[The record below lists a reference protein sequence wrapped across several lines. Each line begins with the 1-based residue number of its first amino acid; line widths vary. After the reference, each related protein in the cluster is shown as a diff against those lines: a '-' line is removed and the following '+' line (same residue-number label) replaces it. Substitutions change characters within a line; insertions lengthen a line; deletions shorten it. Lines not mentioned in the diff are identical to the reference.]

1 MNTQE
6 SRRTLTIRTRLYA
19 AFGLLF
25 LLAAFV
31 GALGLGGMGKTLQG
45 LDSVYQDRVVPL
57 RDLKVISDEYAVA
70 VVDAAHKARDG
81 AVGPEQAGKRMREA
95 QRAIAERWAAYRAT
109 RLVPAEIQLVARVE
123 PLMRQADALI
133 ERMAGALEKGWT
145 SELHAVAA
153 NELYPTIDPLSE
165 AIGALI
171 EVQLDVAR
179 DTYEEY
185 HGLYGMLQ
193 WLIIAVVGGSVAVG
207 AAGSLWFIGSVI
219 MGPLEEASG
228 FARRIAAADL
238 STDIRVHRTDEI
250 GRLAVALREMQA
262 GLRDM
267 VALIGSNAERI
278 AASSEELSATSAHIA
293 AASEEQSQSAS
304 SMAAAVEEM
313 TVSINHVSEFAG
325 DARRMAEESGSA
337 SREGAKVI
345 REVVADIGR
354 IAESVNQASG
364 AVRELGGHSREISSV
379 VNVIRE
385 VAEQTNLL
393 ALNAAIEAA
402 RAGEQGRG
410 FAVVA
415 DEVRKL
421 AERTAAS
428 TQDIARI
435 VDMIMSG
442 TDRAVHSMERQVEEV
457 KSGVALAARA
467 GETIGLINES
477 SDKVVAAVGE
487 ISVALGEQ
495 SSASTEIAQN
505 VERIAGMNEQNS
517 GAVRESAD
525 AARGLAQ
532 LAAELQ
538 QAVGRF
544 RL

>member
-1 MNTQE
+1 METKK
-6 SRRTLTIRTRLYA
+6 TLTIRTRLYA

-25 LLAAFV
+25 LLAACI
-31 GALGLGGMGKTLQG
+31 GALGLDGMGRTLSG
-45 LDSVYQDRVVPL
+45 LDSVYEDRVVPL

-81 AVGPEQAGKRMREA
+81 ALGPEQAGKRMREA
-95 QRAIAERWAAYRAT
+95 QRTIAERWAAYRAT
-109 RLVPAEIQLVARVE
+109 RLVPAEEQLVARIE
-123 PLMRQADALI
+123 PLMKNADALI
-133 ERMAGALEKGWT
+133 DRMAGALEKGWT

-153 NELYPTIDPLSE
+153 NELYPTIDPVSGAISE
-165 AIGALI
+165 LI

-179 DTYEEY
+179 QTYDEY
-185 HGLYGMLQ
+185 HALYEKL
-193 WLIIAVVGGSVAVG
+193 WLLIVLAVAGSVAVG
-207 AAGSLWFIGSVI
+207 AAGSLWFIRSVV
-219 MGPLEEASG
+219 MGPLDEARD
-228 FARRIAAADL
+228 FARRIAGADL
-238 STDIRVHRTDEI
+238 SSSIRVHRSDEI
-250 GRLAVALREMQA
+250 GQLALALREMQA
-262 GLRDM
+262 SLRGM
-267 VALIGSNAERI
+267 VELIGHNAERI
-278 AASSEELSATSAHIA
+278 ASSSEELSASSGHIA
-293 AASEEQSQSAS
+293 EASEEQSRAAS

-313 TVSINHVSEFAG
+313 TVSINHVADFAA
-325 DARRMAEESGSA
+325 DARRMAEESGAA
-337 SREGAKVI
+337 SREGEQVI
-345 REVVADIGR
+345 GDVVADIGR
-354 IAESVNQASG
+354 IADSVDQASG
-364 AVRELGGHSREISSV
+364 VVRELGSHSREIASV

-435 VDMIMSG
+435 VELITTG
-442 TDRAVHSMERQVEEV
+442 TERAVGSMEHQVEEV

-467 GETIGLINES
+467 GETIGLINAAS
-477 SDKVVAAVGE
+477 AKVVAAVGE
-487 ISVALGEQ
+487 ISLALGEQ

-505 VERIAGMNEQNS
+505 VERIAGMGEQNS
-517 GAVRESAD
+517 GAVRESAA
-525 AARGLAQ
+525 AARDLAA

-544 RL
+544 RM